1 MICLIAG
8 MSTSPRSGI
17 MASKIENQAGSLL
30 YGTRVIVNLN
40 LNPRFGYDQSTIN
53 DKFFYF

>member
-1 MICLIAG
+1 MISLIAG
-8 MSTSPRSGI
+8 MSTSPTSGI

-30 YGTRVIVNLN
+30 YGTMVIVNDN
-40 LNPRFGYDQSTIN
+40 LNRRFGYTIN